1 MNLIRCR
8 SCEKIQP
15 ASSNCRR
22 CGRSLASFDRV
33 ATPVPPSITTI
44 VTVDKSDAAPT
55 VDVTHT
61 IAEIERAVIMARVE
75 HFNGNA
81 EAAALSL
88 GIGRNTVYRKLRQY
102 KRCNGAQNGIGAIAE
117 NPD

>member
-1 MNLIRCR
+1 VSLIRCR

-22 CGRSLASFDRV
+22 CGRSLALFDRV
-33 ATPVPPSITTI
+33 ASPVQPSSATI
-44 VTVDKSDAAPT
+44 VTVDKSVAAPI

-75 HFNGNA
+75 HHRGNLT
-81 EAAALSL
+81 AAARSL
-88 GIGRNTVYRKLRQY
+88 GISFMTIHRKLKTY
-102 KRCNGAQNGIGAIAE
+102 KRCNGSQNVMGPHCG
-117 NPD
+117 NS